1 MNEKPGAAPGPAS
14 KAQVQ
19 DRLRGF
25 WSSRRSKMF
34 GFAEAAALAG
44 SGLILFLVLFSYLY
58 FQVPARS
65 RLASL
70 QAERAALQVSLR
82 KANEIVHQGR
92 DTKTTVDN
100 ITQSMDAFENKGL
113 VRAEQGRMSL
123 YDELNQLI
131 IKNGLRNTSGP
142 TYTALE
148 PSGSKTSTGKSANTK
163 WQSVYPGIG
172 VAVTVEGQYQ
182 NLRHF
187 IKDIENTRQLI
198 IINQVELQ
206 RATETNVPQGASGAG
221 PRASLVSLQL
231 NMATYF
237 QRDNSNSS
245 AVGAGQN

>member
-14 KAQVQ
+14 KAEVQ
-19 DRLRGF
+19 DGLRCF
-25 WSSRRSKMF
+25 WSSGRSKMF

-100 ITQSMDAFENKGL
+100 ITQSMHAFENKGL
-113 VRAEQGRMSL
+113 GRAEQGRMSL

-131 IKNGLRNTSGP
+131 IKNGLSNTAGP
-142 TYTALE
+142 NYTGLE
-148 PSGSKTSTGKSANTK
+148 PSGSKTNTGKSANTK
-163 WQSVYPGIG
+163 WQRVY
-172 VAVTVEGQYQ
+172 
-182 NLRHF
+182 
-187 IKDIENTRQLI
+187 TRI
-198 IINQVELQ
+198 
-206 RATETNVPQGASGAG
+206 
-221 PRASLVSLQL
+221 
-231 NMATYF
+231 
-237 QRDNSNSS
+237 
-245 AVGAGQN
+245 